1 MKDYLVGTI
10 PTHEDTESHEPKL
23 RNVLSE
29 LPSYIAGRRASDPST
44 AALASNESHE
54 TPIPS
59 VPASVVAGGEALSR
73 YPDMGAVELRNWI
86 AVTLGTPGTTLRGY
100 TTLQTLGGSLTCRT

>member
-1 MKDYLVGTI
+1 MGTI

-29 LPSYIAGRRASDPST
+29 LPSYIAGLGASDPST
-44 AALASNESHE
+44 AALALASNESHE

-59 VPASVVAGGEALSR
+59 VPASVVAGAEALKPLPR
-73 YPDMGAVELRNWI
+73 H
-86 AVTLGTPGTTLRGY
+86 
-100 TTLQTLGGSLTCRT
+100 GSC